1 MERNRRRREFM
12 KGLGALAGSAGLL
25 GYDLRLAKAEPPPE
39 TTRIRLIKAP
49 IICAV
54 PQLLAEQL
62 LRAEGFTDVQY
73 IHSLKW
79 NEPLPAGEA
88 DISMLFAPPQVLQI
102 EADAPIVVLA
112 GGHIGCVEL
121 VGR

>member
-25 GYDLRLAKAEPPPE
+25 GYDLRLANAEPPPE
-39 TTRIRLIKAP
+39 TTRIRLIKTP

-62 LRAEGFTDVQY
+62 LRAEGLTDVQY

-79 NEPLPAGEA
+79 NEPLPAGGA
-88 DISMLFAPPQVLQI
+88 AISMVLAPPQVLQFRPDSP
-102 EADAPIVVLA
+102 E
-112 GGHIGCVEL
+112 E
-121 VGR
+121 